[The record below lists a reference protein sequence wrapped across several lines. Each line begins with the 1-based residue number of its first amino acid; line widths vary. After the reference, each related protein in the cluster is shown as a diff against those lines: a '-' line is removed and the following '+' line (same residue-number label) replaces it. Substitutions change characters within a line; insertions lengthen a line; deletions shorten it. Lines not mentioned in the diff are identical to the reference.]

1 MMIGMARLLVLGDDR
16 YRGAIADRIG
26 SASDLEVDDCDP
38 ALGDCVMYVRLEGA
52 RYAAF
57 VFVGYD
63 DPVTR
68 GALAVVAERA
78 VLVPLLERGSAKLD
92 RLNDGYL
99 FRLPRALGFRDED
112 ERAFTHESFPKA
124 ATVPSELVGQ
134 DLGDQAALARL
145 VTHAA
150 CGSWAWADFVQRV
163 ADEARG
169 AG

>member
-1 MMIGMARLLVLGDDR
+1 MARVLVLGDER
-16 YRGAIADRIG
+16 HRGAVAEALESSTDH
-26 SASDLEVDDCDP
+26 EVDDCDP

-52 RYAAF
+52 RYTAF
-57 VFVGYD
+57 VFVGYN

-68 GALAVVAERA
+68 SALAVVAERA

-112 ERAFTHESFPKA
+112 ERAFAHESFPKA
-124 ATVPSELVGQ
+124 ATVPSELVGR
-134 DLGDQAALARL
+134 DLGEPAALTRL
-145 VTHAA
+145 VAHAA
-150 CGSWAWADFVQRV
+150 GGRWAWADFVERV
-163 ADEARG
+163 EGEART